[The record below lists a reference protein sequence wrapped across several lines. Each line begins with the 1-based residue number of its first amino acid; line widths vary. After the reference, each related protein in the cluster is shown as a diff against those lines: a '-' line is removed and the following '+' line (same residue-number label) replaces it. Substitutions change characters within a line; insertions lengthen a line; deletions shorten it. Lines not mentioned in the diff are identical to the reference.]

1 MTESILNPDSLTQE
15 SMFLI
20 AFPEQPVL
28 YVHQSKYNPNF
39 ANDSKI
45 QNQGTLIILLA
56 SILAIT
62 ESNNYFPHVFEQ
74 LYLFS
79 LSENLEYLCIF
90 LRYP

>member
-62 ESNNYFPHVFEQ
+62 ESNNYFPHVVEQ